1 MRVAAPLR
9 AIGTRFALP
18 LFIIA
23 SAVLI
28 VLNKADSGLFERIRA
43 PFVDAAEPV
52 LEFFARPAATIDAVT
67 DRIDSAVSL
76 YAENQELKEENQRL
90 LHWQHAA
97 RTLQAENQ
105 RLRALLNLTPDP
117 PASFVSAKVIANSG
131 GSFVRSVLINAGK
144 VDGIARGQ
152 AALAGEGLA
161 GRIAEV
167 GEKTARVLLLTDLN
181 SRVPVLLD
189 VSRERAVLA
198 GDNSER
204 PRLLYLPARA
214 EVKIGERVVT
224 SGHGGVF
231 PPNLPVGVVAAVE
244 NGIVRIEPYVELSRL
259 DFLRIVDYGL
269 SGVLPQ
275 PVAPV
280 VHERRSKSVPAP
292 QPVAPEEGR

>member
-1 MRVAAPLR
+1 MRVAASLR
-9 AIGTRFALP
+9 AIGTRFGLP
-18 LFIIA
+18 LLVIA

-28 VLNKADSGLFERIRA
+28 VLNKADSSLFERIRA
-43 PFVDAAEPV
+43 PFIDAVEPV
-52 LEFFARPAATIDAVT
+52 LEFFARPASTLGMVT
-67 DRIDSAVSL
+67 ERAESALAL
-76 YAENQELKEENQRL
+76 YSENQELKEENQRL
-90 LHWQHAA
+90 LHWQHVA
-97 RTLQAENQ
+97 RTLQAENG

-131 GSFVRSVLINAGK
+131 GSFVRSVLINAGA

-167 GEKTARVLLLTDLN
+167 GQKTSRVLLLTDLN

-189 VSRERAVLA
+189 LSRERAVLA

-214 EVKIGERVVT
+214 EVKLGERVVT
-224 SGHGGVF
+224 SGDGGIF
-231 PPNLPVGVVAAVE
+231 PPNLPVGVVAAID

-259 DFLRIVDYGL
+259 DYLRIVDYGL
-269 SGVLPQ
+269 SGLLPQ
-275 PVAPV
+275 PM
-280 VHERRSKSVPAP
+280 VPATREHRGKAAP
-292 QPVAPEEGR
+292 MTPVSPEEVR

>member
-18 LFIIA
+18 LFILA
-23 SAVLI
+23 SAVLLI
-28 VLNKADSGLFERIRA
+28 LNKADSGLFERIRT

-52 LEFFARPAATIDAVT
+52 LEFFARPAATIDGLSQQVE
-67 DRIDSAVSL
+67 SALAL
-76 YAENQELKEENQRL
+76 YEENQALKEENQRL

-97 RTLQAENQ
+97 RTLHAENQ
-105 RLRALLNLTPDP
+105 RLRALLNLTPEP
-117 PASFVSAKVIANSG
+117 PASFVSAKVIANAG
-131 GSFVRSVLINAGK
+131 GSFVRSVLINAGTG
-144 VDGIARGQ
+144 DGIARGQ

-161 GRIAEV
+161 GRVAEV

-189 VSRERAVLA
+189 GSRERAVLA

-204 PRLLYLPARA
+204 PRLLYLPART
-214 EVKIGERVVT
+214 EVKLGERVVT

-244 NGIVRIEPYVELSRL
+244 DGIVRIEPYVELSRL
-259 DFLRIVDYGL
+259 DYLRIVDYGL

-275 PVAPV
+275 PVAPIARD
-280 VHERRSKSVPAP
+280 RRGRAAATA
-292 QPVAPEEGR
+292 APEEGP